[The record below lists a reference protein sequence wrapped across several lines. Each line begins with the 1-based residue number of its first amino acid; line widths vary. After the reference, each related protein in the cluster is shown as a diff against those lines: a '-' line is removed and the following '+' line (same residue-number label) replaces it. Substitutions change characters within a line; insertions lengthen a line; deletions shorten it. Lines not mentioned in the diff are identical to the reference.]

1 MQAAEAALRP
11 KVPEDWLDPQK
22 LPTHLNIFFYKKKT
36 NNMKHSRRTFNSL
49 NLLACAFAANALT
62 FGSVVLADTYPSRS
76 IKVIVPYAPGG
87 GADSFARLS
96 APELEKILGTQLIIE
111 NLAGANSA
119 IGAQAMARAK
129 PDGYTLMFTTDS
141 TAVANSLLYKN
152 LSYKPEDLVSIG
164 TLNEVALGIV
174 VADSLP
180 IKTFKELVE
189 YTKTYKGN
197 LAYGSYGL
205 GSQAHMMGEAY
216 NKLTGSTLVHVPY
229 KGAAPAVTDVMA
241 GQVLFTFPALITV
254 RGNIQAQKLRMLA
267 VTSSARLP
275 SLPDVPTFK
284 ELGYEKMSVGA
295 WYGYF
300 APKDTPVAVVKK
312 FNAALATVL
321 QEKSFV
327 DKLIERGAIPLIS
340 TPEQMGALI
349 EKEKKFTAEVLAL
362 TQIKVDE

>member
-1 MQAAEAALRP
+1 MSLTLIASSLAA
-11 KVPEDWLDPQK
+11 
-22 LPTHLNIFFYKKKT
+22 
-36 NNMKHSRRTFNSL
+36 S
-49 NLLACAFAANALT
+49 LLAFSSPA
-62 FGSVVLADTYPSRS
+62 LADTYPSKA

-96 APELEKILGTQLIIE
+96 APELEKILGAQLIIE
-111 NLAGANSA
+111 NMAGANSA

-141 TAVANSLLYKN
+141 TAVANPLLYKN
-152 LSYKPEDLVSIG
+152 LSYKPEELVSIG

-216 NKLTGSTLVHVPY
+216 NKLTDSKLVHVPY

-321 QEKSFV
+321 QDKNFV

-362 TQIKVDE
+362 TNIKVDE

>member
-1 MQAAEAALRP
+1 
-11 KVPEDWLDPQK
+11 
-22 LPTHLNIFFYKKKT
+22 
-36 NNMKHSRRTFNSL
+36 MKRSRQILSSL
-49 NLLACAFAANALT
+49 VAIASAFA
-62 FGSVVLADTYPSRS
+62 FGSAAVADTYPSRS

-111 NLAGANSA
+111 NMAGANSA

-129 PDGYTLMFTTDS
+129 PDGYTVMFTTDS

-152 LSYKPEDLVSIG
+152 LSYKPEELVSIG

-216 NKLTGSTLVHVPY
+216 NKLTGSSLVHVPY

-321 QEKSFV
+321 QEKAFV

-349 EKEKKFTAEVLAL
+349 EKEKKFTAEVLTL
-362 TQIKVDE
+362 TNIKVDE

>member
-1 MQAAEAALRP
+1 
-11 KVPEDWLDPQK
+11 
-22 LPTHLNIFFYKKKT
+22 
-36 NNMKHSRRTFNSL
+36 
-49 NLLACAFAANALT
+49 
-62 FGSVVLADTYPSRS
+62 
-76 IKVIVPYAPGG
+76 VPYAPGG

>member
-1 MQAAEAALRP
+1 
-11 KVPEDWLDPQK
+11 
-22 LPTHLNIFFYKKKT
+22 
-36 NNMKHSRRTFNSL
+36 MKHARRILISFAMVASA
-49 NLLACAFAANALT
+49 LA
-62 FGSVVLADTYPSRS
+62 FGSLARADTYPSRP

-96 APELEKILGTQLIIE
+96 APELEKILGAQLLVE
-111 NLAGANSA
+111 NMAGANSA
-119 IGAQAMARAK
+119 IGAQAMAKAK
-129 PDGYTLMFTTDS
+129 PDGYTLLFTTDS
-141 TAVANSLLYKN
+141 TAVANPLLYKN
-152 LSYKPEDLVSIG
+152 LSYKAEELVSVG

-189 YTKTYKGN
+189 YTKTHKGN

-216 NKLTGSTLVHVPY
+216 NKLTDSKLVHVPY

-254 RGNIQAQKLRMLA
+254 RGNLQAQKIRMLA
-267 VTSSARLP
+267 VTSSTRLP
-275 SLPDVPTFK
+275 NLPEVPTFK

-300 APKDTPVAVVKK
+300 APKDTPDPMIMK
-312 FNAALATVL
+312 FNSALATLL
-321 QEKSFV
+321 QDKVFIEKLV
-327 DKLIERGAIPLIS
+327 DRGAIPLMS
-340 TPEQMGALI
+340 TPEQMRALI
-349 EKEKKFTAEVLAL
+349 EKEKKFTAEVLTL

>member
-1 MQAAEAALRP
+1 
-11 KVPEDWLDPQK
+11 
-22 LPTHLNIFFYKKKT
+22 
-36 NNMKHSRRTFNSL
+36 MKHARRILISVAMVASM
-49 NLLACAFAANALT
+49 LA
-62 FGSVVLADTYPSRS
+62 FGSLAMADTYPSRP

-96 APELEKILGTQLIIE
+96 APELEKILGAQLLVE
-111 NLAGANSA
+111 NMAGANSA
-119 IGAQAMARAK
+119 IGAQAMAKAK
-129 PDGYTLMFTTDS
+129 PDGYTLLFTTDS
-141 TAVANSLLYKN
+141 TAVANPLLYKT
-152 LSYKPEDLVSIG
+152 LSYKAEELVSVG

-189 YTKTYKGN
+189 YTQTHKGN

-216 NKLTGSTLVHVPY
+216 NKLTDSKLVHVPY

-254 RGNIQAQKLRMLA
+254 RGNLQAQKIRMLA
-267 VTSSARLP
+267 VTSSTRLP
-275 SLPDVPTFK
+275 NLPEVPTFK

-300 APKDTPVAVVKK
+300 APKDTPDPVIMK
-312 FNAALATVL
+312 FNSALATLL
-321 QEKSFV
+321 QDKVFIEKLV
-327 DKLIERGAIPLIS
+327 DRGAIPLVS
-340 TPEQMGALI
+340 TPEQMRALI
-349 EKEKKFTAEVLAL
+349 EKEKKFTAEVLTL

>member
-1 MQAAEAALRP
+1 M
-11 KVPEDWLDPQK
+11 
-22 LPTHLNIFFYKKKT
+22 THL
-36 NNMKHSRRTFNSL
+36 RRKFISL
-49 NLLACAFAANALT
+49 TVMASALAASTLT
-62 FGSVVLADTYPSRS
+62 FISSALADTYPSRS

-111 NLAGANSA
+111 NMAGANSA

-129 PDGYTLMFTTDS
+129 PDGYTVMFTTDS

-152 LSYKPEDLVSIG
+152 LSYKPEELVSIG

-216 NKLTGSTLVHVPY
+216 NKLTGSSLVHVPY

-321 QEKSFV
+321 QEKAFV

>member
-1 MQAAEAALRP
+1 MNRSRQLCSSLAAIA
-11 KVPEDWLDPQK
+11 
-22 LPTHLNIFFYKKKT
+22 
-36 NNMKHSRRTFNSL
+36 S
-49 NLLACAFAANALT
+49 AFAFSSL
-62 FGSVVLADTYPSRS
+62 SLADTYPSRA

-96 APELEKILGTQLIIE
+96 GPELEKILGAQLLIE
-111 NLAGANSA
+111 NMAGANSA

-129 PDGYTLMFTTDS
+129 PDGYTLLFTTDS
-141 TAVANSLLYKN
+141 TAVANPLLYKN
-152 LSYKPEDLVSIG
+152 LTYKAEDLMSVG

-174 VADSLP
+174 VADNLP

-189 YTKTYKGN
+189 YTQTHKGN

-216 NKLTGSTLVHVPY
+216 NKLTNSTLVHVPY

-254 RGNIQAQKLRMLA
+254 RGNIQAQKIRMLA

-300 APKDTPVAVVKK
+300 APKETPAPVIMK
-312 FNAALATVL
+312 FNAALATLL
-321 QEKSFV
+321 QDKTFVEK
-327 DKLIERGAIPLIS
+327 LLERGAIPLSS
-340 TPEQMGALI
+340 TPDEMRALI

>member
-1 MQAAEAALRP
+1 MKRSHRVLLSLAAIA
-11 KVPEDWLDPQK
+11 
-22 LPTHLNIFFYKKKT
+22 
-36 NNMKHSRRTFNSL
+36 NM
-49 NLLACAFAANALT
+49 LAMAHP
-62 FGSVVLADTYPSRS
+62 VLADTYPSRA

-96 APELEKILGTQLIIE
+96 GPELEKILGTQLIIE
-111 NLAGANSA
+111 NMAGANSA

-129 PDGYTLMFTTDS
+129 PDGYTLLFTTDS
-141 TAVANSLLYKN
+141 TAVANPLLYKN
-152 LSYKPEDLVSIG
+152 LSYKAEDLVSVG

-174 VADSLP
+174 IADSLP

-189 YTKTYKGN
+189 YTKSYKGN

-216 NKLTGSTLVHVPY
+216 NKLTNSSLVHVPY

-254 RGNIQAQKLRMLA
+254 RGNLQAQKIRMLA
-267 VTSSARLP
+267 VTSSTRL
-275 SLPDVPTFK
+275 STLPDVPTFK

-300 APKDTPVAVVKK
+300 APKDTPTAVIMK
-312 FNAALATVL
+312 FNTALASLL
-321 QEKSFV
+321 QDKAFV
-327 DKLIERGAIPLIS
+327 EKLIERGAIPLS
-340 TPEQMGALI
+340 NTPEQMRALI

-362 TQIKVDE
+362 TNIKVDE